1 MKQSKYAISSLLWMA
16 GAALAQPATFILD
29 SVVLPASATKAAQ
42 AAPVPLG
49 TLVLPHFVV
58 LPALEEDQTLSS
70 GDASGPALQIGTA
83 RAVADT
89 SSVERTRSA
98 LQWTAL
104 SNGQQ
109 VAAINIQSTGAY
121 GLRAG
126 VLVESLPDG
135 GQLRIYSQERPD
147 AIVEYSGNKINALLT
162 QNAQAGETGM
172 AANTWWT
179 PDVGAGDATV
189 EVLLPAGTP
198 TDALRISVPM
208 VSHIFQNL
216 PLPTDAE
223 WAEMSGTDTT
233 QAGPAASCNLDAT
246 CSDNYQTERNAV
258 ARMLYTRSDGLS
270 FLCTGTLLNNSK
282 GEFIPYFLTAN
293 HCISEQSSA
302 SSLQTRWFYRSN
314 SCNSEVPSRNSVRRN
329 GGATLLFATDKTD
342 SALLRLNEMPPAGVT
357 LAGWH
362 ASDVLPI
369 DAPVYGLHHPRG
381 DLLKYSVAKVADY
394 TDCRMNTPTTFNCN
408 FGQPNGGFYSVRMS
422 EGTTEGGSSG
432 SALFR
437 DGRVVGTLYGGSHS
451 CTVTDGNTTYGRFD
465 RFFAEGA
472 SRWLAPPTEPMR
484 P

>member
-104 SNGQQ
+104 PNGQQ

-135 GQLRIYSQERPD
+135 AQLRIYSQERPD
-147 AIVEYSGNKINALLT
+147 AIVERSGAEINALLT
-162 QNAQAGETGM
+162 QNAQAGETGA

-179 PDVGAGDATV
+179 PDVGAGDSTV

-208 VSHIFQNL
+208 VSHIYQNL
-216 PLPTDAE
+216 SLPTDAE
-223 WAEMSGTDTT
+223 WAQVEQEDAA
-233 QAGPAASCNLDAT
+233 QAGPAASCNLDIT
-246 CSDNYQTERNAV
+246 CSDKYQTERNAV
-258 ARMLYTRSDGLS
+258 ARMFYTRPDGAS
-270 FLCTGTLLNNSK
+270 YTCTGTLLNNSS
-282 GEFIPYFLTAN
+282 GDFIPYFLTAN
-293 HCISEQSSA
+293 HCISDQATA
-302 SSLQTRWFYRSN
+302 STLQTRWFYRSS
-314 SCNSEVPSRNSVRRN
+314 SCNSGVPSADSARRN
-329 GGATLLFATDKTD
+329 GGATLLLATAKTD
-342 SALLRLNEMPPAGVT
+342 STLLRLNDMPPAGAT

-362 ASDVLPI
+362 ASDMVPF
-369 DAPVYGLHHPRG
+369 DAQVYGLHHPESPR
-381 DLLKYSVAKVADY
+381 
-394 TDCRMNTPTTFNCN
+394 
-408 FGQPNGGFYSVRMS
+408 
-422 EGTTEGGSSG
+422 
-432 SALFR
+432 LF
-437 DGRVVGTLYGGSHS
+437 
-451 CTVTDGNTTYGRFD
+451 
-465 RFFAEGA
+465 
-472 SRWLAPPTEPMR
+472 
-484 P
+484 